1 MANNDVPDIAS
12 PIRTKAIMET
22 YGLTFKKSLGQNF
35 LTDKNVLMNI
45 VDAGDIMAEDDVIEI
60 GPGIGSLTEQLAR
73 RAHHVLAIEIDQN
86 LIPVL
91 DETLSPYDNVD
102 IVEQDILKANL
113 PALVEE
119 YFDGQH
125 PLKLVANLPYYI
137 TTPIIMH
144 LLETAVK
151 LDKIVVMMQK
161 EVAERIAADP
171 GSRTYGSLTVAVQYE
186 MDAEVAFVVPR
197 TVFIPQPN
205 VDSAIIVLNQ
215 KEGDVERPIS
225 EKVFFKLVK
234 GSFQHRRKSL
244 WNNLQ
249 SIYGKTP
256 EIREALQAALDASEI
271 SAQIRAEKL
280 SIHEFIVLSNN
291 LIKVEEKFN

>member
-45 VDAGDIMAEDDVIEI
+45 VDAGDITAEDDVIEI

-91 DETLSPYDNVD
+91 GETLSPYDNVD

-119 YFDGQH
+119 HFDGQH

>member
-45 VDAGDIMAEDDVIEI
+45 VDAGDITAEDDVIEI

-73 RAHHVLAIEIDQN
+73 RAHKVLAIEIDQN

-91 DETLSPYDNVD
+91 GETLSPYDNVD

-151 LDKIVVMMQK
+151 LDTIVVMMQK

-225 EKVFFKLVK
+225 EMVFFKLVK
-234 GSFQHRRKSL
+234 GSFAHRRKSL

-256 EIREALQAALDASEI
+256 EIREALQEALDASEI